1 MNNNATFYIDSKV
14 LRKSKWTL
22 FIFFSI
28 YILATN
34 EASAQDIQ
42 QKRDITQQLTVIDN
56 VNLAKK
62 LELADNNRHANP
74 LLFKK
79 IMNELTLE
87 KLRLTAIQQSLL
99 DYLEGYSL
107 AYSGEHDE
115 AERKLK
121 IILNSNASDLI
132 KFRARYTL
140 INISAIN
147 ERWAEGLKFI
157 STNNELISSVENQE
171 HIQTNILAT
180 IIFYTQIKQYQLAL
194 QSIDK
199 LASKKTTPQIQCFLM
214 QFNIEAKFHLK
225 QLSLRD
231 VKINEALELCHEA
244 KNKIGA
250 SLIRIYQAKLN
261 LQIKKPNIALA
272 ILLPQIENIKSTL
285 FPMLIA
291 GMNNTLSEA
300 YYQTGDIHNSKSYAL
315 KALKINKNN
324 SAVKRGMDSYK
335 LLYQIAK
342 SEQDFN
348 LALKYHEKYAE
359 LDKAYLEGEK
369 AKHLAFQ
376 LAEHK
381 SLEQKSKIKLLN
393 KKNSLLLSDQA
404 LSKAKVVNIQLMISI
419 LMVTLALLVLWGA
432 RLLKAHKRVR
442 ELAEYDPLTGIY
454 NRGHFTHVTNSALK
468 YCKNA
473 QQDLS
478 VIMFDL
484 DHFKKVNDSFGHAC
498 GDWALKETIKVC
510 QRIGRKNDIFARL
523 GGEEF
528 CLVLTGCTI
537 DVAMLRAE
545 ACRAAIEEI
554 ITEESG
560 NDFSI
565 TASFGVTDI
574 KRSGFTLDKLLADA
588 DMAAYASK
596 NAGRNRVTLFE
607 VPYTAKANKLDDSWN
622 YN

>member
-1 MNNNATFYIDSKV
+1 MNKNILTFFIIISFFTTANASADFDAKLSLADSIRSSKPQEFSV
-14 LRKSKWTL
+14 IIKGLNQEKSKLSTAQYQHL
-22 FIFFSI
+22 KYLNTYSLMFQGKLDEAI
-28 YILATN
+28 Y
-34 EASAQDIQ
+34 
-42 QKRDITQQLTVIDN
+42 
-56 VNLAKK
+56 LAK
-62 LELADNNRHANP
+62 EIIISDAN
-74 LLFKK
+74 
-79 IMNELTLE
+79 ETL
-87 KLRLTAIQQSLL
+87 
-99 DYLEGYSL
+99 
-107 AYSGEHDE
+107 
-115 AERKLK
+115 
-121 IILNSNASDLI
+121 
-132 KFRARYTL
+132 KFRAKISL
-140 INISAIN
+140 MNIFAN
-147 ERWAEGLKFI
+147 RQNWTEGL
-157 STNNELISSVENQE
+157 TNLSSLLKDLPSVKNEDFHQLALVAASMFYNQ
-171 HIQTNILAT
+171 LG
-180 IIFYTQIKQYQLAL
+180 QYQLAL
-194 QSIDK
+194 SY
-199 LASKKTTPQIQCFLM
+199 AKK
-214 QFNIEAKFHLK
+214 IEARAGQNRNQCLAKGFIVEALSKSHQLSTNDPIIEQAIEVCRKNNEILMVSFINSHIVRTYIYNEQFIKAIELLNATLQSTVNINFSRITAEYYSLLANAYWQTNELAKAQYFALKTLESKNQLSSRKAKILANHLLYKIYKHQNNLELALSYFEVYSELGKEHLK
-225 QLSLRD
+225 
-231 VKINEALELCHEA
+231 
-244 KNKIGA
+244 
-250 SLIRIYQAKLN
+250 
-261 LQIKKPNIALA
+261 
-272 ILLPQIENIKSTL
+272 
-285 FPMLIA
+285 
-291 GMNNTLSEA
+291 
-300 YYQTGDIHNSKSYAL
+300 
-315 KALKINKNN
+315 
-324 SAVKRGMDSYK
+324 
-335 LLYQIAK
+335 
-342 SEQDFN
+342 
-348 LALKYHEKYAE
+348 
-359 LDKAYLEGEK
+359 GEK
-369 AKHLAFQ
+369 AKHFAFQ
-376 LAEHK
+376 LAEHQNI
-381 SLEQKSKIKLLN
+381 EQESKIKLLN
-393 KKNSLLLSDQA
+393 EKNSLLLSDQA

-528 CLVLTGCTI
+528 CLVLTCCTI